1 MLVLLWTYSLT
12 SLYSYYLQKNS
23 VGLPINFQLTN
34 GKKEQVIFNSVV
46 TSDRSAYICVK
57 WSLFIL
63 FICLHF
69 LFNMAMFTNK
79 IKFYSNRHDK
89 NFVT

>member
-1 MLVLLWTYSLT
+1 MLVLLWTYSQVFTHIIFKRIQLA
-12 SLYSYYLQKNS
+12 YLS
-23 VGLPINFQLTN
+23 DFQLTN
-34 GKKEQVIFNSVV
+34 GKKKQVIFNNVV

-57 WSLFIL
+57 WSLFML